1 MKYLYIL
8 RLAVKNLLGRKLR
21 TFLTIIGVAI
31 SVGFVCLLMAFSYG
45 MQMAATEQ
53 IASGDNL
60 KNIDVT
66 DGSSKLVDLDNTA
79 INNIRE
85 FSEVSKVYP
94 QVALAGDAGL
104 DDSKS
109 DGVVYGTDN
118 DLLNIIKPNMTS
130 GRLYAQ
136 DASESVVLNTTFAR
150 KLTNNAPETLVGQT
164 IDIRLVLRNDLFT
177 DPTAKTTQIQSVKA
191 TVTGITDDGKT
202 PYMFVPLKTVT
213 NLGVDR
219 YSSIKVQL
227 KNTDSVEKVKSQI
240 EFMGF
245 KVSAVKDTVDQVN
258 QFFQVFQ
265 IILISVGMI
274 SVIVAT
280 LGIFNTM
287 TISLIEKTR
296 EVGLMKILG
305 VKKIYI
311 RRIFMAEALI
321 IGLVG
326 GSIGVISSI
335 AIGQAINYMLY
346 TMAVGSGNIAVNIMY
361 FPILLVVLIMIVSVM
376 VSLLAGL
383 YPARRTTRIS
393 PLDAL
398 RYE

>member
-1 MKYLYIL
+1 MKYSYIL

-21 TFLTIIGVAI
+21 TFLTILGVAI

-45 MQMAATEQ
+45 MQRAATEQ
-53 IASGDNL
+53 IASGDTL
-60 KNIDVT
+60 KNIDVSN
-66 DGSSKLVDLDNTA
+66 GSSKLVDLDNTA
-79 INNIRE
+79 VNNIKG
-85 FSEVSKVYP
+85 FSEVAKVYP
-94 QVALAGDAGL
+94 QVALAGDAQV
-104 DDSKS
+104 DESKS
-109 DGVVYGTDN
+109 DGVVYGNDN

-130 GRLYAQ
+130 GRLYTQ

-150 KLTNNAPETLVGQT
+150 KLTNDAPETLVGRT
-164 IDIRLVLRNDLFT
+164 IGIRLVLRNDLFT
-177 DPTAKTTQIQSVKA
+177 DPAAKTQIQSIKA
-191 TVTGITDDGKT
+191 VVTGITDDGNT
-202 PYMFVPLKTVT
+202 PYMFVPLKTIT
-213 NLGVDR
+213 SLNVDL
-219 YSSIKVQL
+219 YSSLKVQL
-227 KNTDSVEKVKSQI
+227 KSADDVEKVKSQI

-245 KVSAVKDTVDQVN
+245 KVSAVKDTIDQVN

-265 IILISVGMI
+265 IILVSVGAI
-274 SVIVAT
+274 SVIMAT

-305 VKKIYI
+305 VKKVYI

-321 IGLVG
+321 IGLIG
-326 GSIGVISSI
+326 GSIGVVSSV

-346 TMAVGSGNIAVNIMY
+346 TMAVGSGNVAVNIMY
-361 FPILLVVLIMIVSVM
+361 FPVLLVLLIMIISVL

>member
-1 MKYLYIL
+1 MKYSYIL

-21 TFLTIIGVAI
+21 TFLTILGVAI

-45 MQMAATEQ
+45 MQRAATEQ
-53 IASGDNL
+53 IASGDTL
-60 KNIDVT
+60 KNIDVSN
-66 DGSSKLVDLDNTA
+66 GSSKLVDLDNTA
-79 INNIRE
+79 VNNIKG
-85 FSEVSKVYP
+85 FSEVAKVYP
-94 QVALAGDAGL
+94 QVALAGDAQV
-104 DDSKS
+104 DESKS
-109 DGVVYGTDN
+109 DGVVYGNDN

-130 GRLYAQ
+130 GRLYTQ

-150 KLTNNAPETLVGQT
+150 KLTNDAPETLVGRT
-164 IDIRLVLRNDLFT
+164 IGIRLVLRNDLFT
-177 DPTAKTTQIQSVKA
+177 DSAAKTQIQSIKA
-191 TVTGITDDGKT
+191 VVTGITDDGNT
-202 PYMFVPLKTVT
+202 PYMFVPLKTIT
-213 NLGVDR
+213 SLNVDR
-219 YSSIKVQL
+219 YSSLKVQL
-227 KNTDSVEKVKSQI
+227 KSADDVEKVKSQI

-245 KVSAVKDTVDQVN
+245 KVSAVKDTIDQVN

-265 IILISVGMI
+265 IILVSVGAI
-274 SVIVAT
+274 SVIMAT

-305 VKKIYI
+305 VKKVYI

-321 IGLVG
+321 IGLIG
-326 GSIGVISSI
+326 GSIGVVSSV

-346 TMAVGSGNIAVNIMY
+346 TMAVGSGNVAVNIMY
-361 FPILLVVLIMIVSVM
+361 FPVLLVLLIMIISVL